1 MRSMRFAA
9 LVTTV
14 VAVYDSSLDFKTDGG
29 LPLDQRASLC
39 VQARAML
46 NGSLATRDALRGL
59 HLTMLTPLYDPPW
72 FDEPIGNTDPA
83 LMTGLHASL
92 AAELAKS
99 AGFTYTIVSH
109 PLSSFEPD
117 LSWTDYL
124 LLASQRYDLVLDWWA
139 QTQQRTA
146 MGLTSPYTFLDMS
159 IVPATRLGK
168 SEGESLTDLMGIAM
182 KPFTTGLWLVVL
194 GCTLVTAFAFIMIEG
209 RAVADQDRFD
219 DFEAADASWYS
230 LVGEAL
236 YLGFIQLTGAG
247 GYNPG
252 TTLGKLLFAGYSLF
266 VLFAVNSYT
275 ANLAASAITTQVA
288 KCNSFEACTAKGHRV
303 CVRSGTASDSV
314 VTRLHGELGE
324 QIVRTTSE
332 WMSLDAGDCEII
344 AAPKVIL
351 DLQKVDGDYNEDCS
365 IERIGVHP
373 INTMDG
379 GWMQVVGLRTAA
391 VRMASVPTA

>member
-1 MRSMRFAA
+1 
-9 LVTTV
+9 
-14 VAVYDSSLDFKTDGG
+14 
-29 LPLDQRASLC
+29 
-39 VQARAML
+39 
-46 NGSLATRDALRGL
+46 
-59 HLTMLTPLYDPPW
+59 
-72 FDEPIGNTDPA
+72 
-83 LMTGLHASL
+83 
-92 AAELAKS
+92 
-99 AGFTYTIVSH
+99 
-109 PLSSFEPD
+109 
-117 LSWTDYL
+117 
-124 LLASQRYDLVLDWWA
+124 
-139 QTQQRTA
+139 
-146 MGLTSPYTFLDMS
+146 
-159 IVPATRLGK
+159 
-168 SEGESLTDLMGIAM
+168 
-182 KPFTTGLWLVVL
+182 LVVL

-219 DFEAADASWYS
+219 DFEAADAPWYS

-379 GWMQVVGLRTAA
+379 GWMAKVDYMDRCTSVVNDALLPHMLELQDSGRLAELKAELLASANTRTGATCAGDTGSLSVASGPTDADTSYMYPCNGFVDERGAAGVEEELRIVEQVATSTVRINELLLSLREEGCDL
-391 VRMASVPTA
+391 SVPCAFQSLYARRRPGGGGGHWWWWFEAPMHVSGGNPFIVPLPDHYNEMQAGRVPAHEGPAADLWLPVRGAQ